1 MIQKIKVLE
10 EVLENIE
17 PFNTKDEI
25 IHEIRTML
33 AEAEEEL
40 HRESIDYLKSI
51 IEDEESTPEEKEEAM
66 ENLRLMQE
74 E

>member
-1 MIQKIKVLE
+1 MIQKINVLE
-10 EVLENIE
+10 EVLKNIE

-25 IHEIRTML
+25 VHEIRTML
-33 AEAEEEL
+33 TEAEEEL
-40 HRESIDYLKSI
+40 HKESIEYLKSI
-51 IEDEESTPEEKEEAM
+51 INDEESTPEEKEEAM